1 MGILGNTHIGALN
14 KRKIKEKING
24 KVLLSFFGG
33 CKHKTFV
40 LLHPTKTSWRQG
52 NRKGLKLQ
60 SNTHDIEGLFVKVNL
75 RKTKWLLFYNL
86 SPNNSFRNAF
96 RKKCFRKRAPVELI
110 YRDYNKLN
118 FGDFKT
124 QLKQI

>member
-33 CKHKTFV
+33 CKHKMFV

-86 SPNNSFRNAF
+86 SPNNSFWNTSTF
-96 RKKCFRKRAPVELI
+96 FKCLSDFDKLI
-110 YRDYNKLN
+110 A
-118 FGDFKT
+118 T
-124 QLKQI
+124 ILKNVSEKEHL

>member
-52 NRKGLKLQ
+52 NRKGLKLH

-86 SPNNSFRNAF
+86 SLNNSFWNTSAF
-96 RKKCFRKRAPVELI
+96 FKCLSDF
-110 YRDYNKLN
+110 DKLVA
-118 FGDFKT
+118 T
-124 QLKQI
+124 ILKNVSEKEHL